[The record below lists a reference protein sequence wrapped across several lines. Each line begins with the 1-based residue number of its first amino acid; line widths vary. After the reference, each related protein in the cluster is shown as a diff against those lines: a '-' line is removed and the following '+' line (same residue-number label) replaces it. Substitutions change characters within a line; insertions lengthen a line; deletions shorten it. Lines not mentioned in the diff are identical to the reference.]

1 MFMFLFHLINVQQDF
16 VCLIQV
22 AFVNGLAMG
31 AGASLAIP
39 STFRIVTEKTV
50 SSFNSQ

>member
-31 AGASLAIP
+31 AGASLET
-39 STFRIVTEKTV
+39 TFHIAASAWKPIY
-50 SSFNSQ
+50 